1 MVVARYGYLWNFE
14 RLIFWG
20 DVGYLYLKPSVL
32 YPVVAKAEDAPSP
45 ANGIFERRPRA
56 GID

>member
-1 MVVARYGYLWNFE
+1 MVVAKYGYLWNFE

-32 YPVVAKAEDAPSP
+32 YPTYCMYRENKKAGTLTDNPP
-45 ANGIFERRPRA
+45 IFSS
-56 GID
+56 